1 MLARLD
7 RVPLPTLALAA
18 LALGAAASLAVR
30 PSLSLLGAAALL
42 AARWP
47 RAGVL
52 VAVLLLGGVVGGYR
66 LDALAADPLAARIGE
81 RIDTVAIIQEPWR
94 SGTFSARADVELQG
108 GGRVLLRI
116 PISVARPPR
125 GSRVQVTGRLARPRG
140 PFNGFDERAWL
151 AHRGIHAVLKSPSV
165 TVVGRRGGVWGAI
178 DRGRTAALHAYTGAG
193 HDDAALLLGAIAL
206 GADDELSPEARDA
219 FRASGLA
226 HLLAVSGG
234 NVALLVAAVLVLVW
248 VGGGTRV
255 GGHVCALVAV
265 AGYVALVGPSPSVV
279 RAGVAGLLASAAWLL
294 SRPSDPWHLYAAGL
308 AVLTS
313 VNPYNLLDPG
323 FQLSFAAVA
332 AIILI
337 APRFREAL
345 EGLPFIPG
353 LRAATAISAACTLAT
368 APIGWWHFGRI
379 NLIAAVP
386 ANLLALPAVPA
397 LLWIGL
403 AAGLVA
409 PFAPSAAAALAATGR
424 LPGEYLLGVA
434 RLGAAVDARTQPYEA
449 PLAAALGVL
458 LVLALAAI
466 VRREVAAHLAR
477 SAAEAPSR

>member
-1 MLARLD
+1 MLA
-7 RVPLPTLALAA
+7 
-18 LALGAAASLAVR
+18 
-30 PSLSLLGAAALL
+30 
-42 AARWP
+42 
-47 RAGVL
+47 
-52 VAVLLLGGVVGGYR
+52 AVLLLGGVVGGQR
-66 LDALAADPLAARIGE
+66 LATLAADPLAPRIGE
-81 RIDTVAIIQEPWR
+81 RVDTVATIEEPWR
-94 SGTFSARADVELQG
+94 GGTFSARADVELQG

-151 AHRGIHAVLKSPSV
+151 AHRGIHAVLKSPDV
-165 TVVGRRGGVWGAI
+165 TVVGRRGGVWGTI
-178 DRGRTAALHAYTGAG
+178 DSGRTAALHAYTGAG
-193 HDDAALLLGAIAL
+193 HDDAALMLGAIAL
-206 GADDELSPEARDA
+206 GADDELSPEAREA

-265 AGYVALVGPSPSVV
+265 AGYVGLVGPSPSVV
-279 RAGVAGLLASAAWLL
+279 RAGVAGVLASAAWLL

-308 AVLTS
+308 AVLLC

-368 APIGWWHFGRI
+368 APIGWWHFGAHQPDRRR
-379 NLIAAVP
+379 ARQP
-386 ANLLALPAVPA
+386 A
-397 LLWIGL
+397 G
-403 AAGLVA
+403 AAGRA
-409 PFAPSAAAALAATGR
+409 
-424 LPGEYLLGVA
+424 
-434 RLGAAVDARTQPYEA
+434 GAAVDRPRGRAGGAVRAVRGGGAGGDGQAAGRVPAVDGAPRRGHRRAHAAVRGTARRGARRAVAAGAGRLRA
-449 PLAAALGVL
+449 PAGRRP
-458 LVLALAAI
+458 
-466 VRREVAAHLAR
+466 RREVGCRGGEPLGWTT
-477 SAAEAPSR
+477 

>member
-1 MLARLD
+1 M
-7 RVPLPTLALAA
+7 
-18 LALGAAASLAVR
+18 
-30 PSLSLLGAAALL
+30 
-42 AARWP
+42 
-47 RAGVL
+47 
-52 VAVLLLGGVVGGYR
+52 
-66 LDALAADPLAARIGE
+66 
-81 RIDTVAIIQEPWR
+81 
-94 SGTFSARADVELQG
+94 
-108 GGRVLLRI
+108 
-116 PISVARPPR
+116 
-125 GSRVQVTGRLARPRG
+125 
-140 PFNGFDERAWL
+140 
-151 AHRGIHAVLKSPSV
+151 
-165 TVVGRRGGVWGAI
+165 
-178 DRGRTAALHAYTGAG
+178 
-193 HDDAALLLGAIAL
+193 LGAIAL
-206 GADDELSPEARDA
+206 GADDELSPEAREA

-255 GGHVCALVAV
+255 GGHVCAAAV
-265 AGYVALVGPSPSVV
+265 AGYVGLVGPSPSVV
-279 RAGVAGLLASAAWLL
+279 RAGVAGVLASAAWLL
-294 SRPSDPWHLYAAGL
+294 SRPADPWHLYAAGL
-308 AVLTS
+308 AVLLCA
-313 VNPYNLLDPG
+313 NPYNLLDPG

-332 AIILI
+332 AIILV

-353 LRAATAISAACTLAT
+353 LRAAAAISAACTLAT

-434 RLGAAVDARTQPYEA
+434 RLGAALDARTQPYEA

-458 LVLALAAI
+458 CLLALAGFARRTSWRTPRGR
-466 VRREVAAHLAR
+466 VRRRGAARLDHVSEPLEPVYLICGSDRPKVLRAVDRLRRNVAAAGGSEELHDALDIEPRAVAGLCEQLGLFGGDRLILVSGVDVWKARARERARAVSGGAHAGHHPRARRGTRHEKGPPADEGARRQAARRVRPAGPEGAADAPAQGGAADRRRSTPRR
-477 SAAEAPSR
+477 SAC

>member
-1 MLARLD
+1 MLAHLVRL
-7 RVPLPTLALAA
+7 PLPTLALAA
-18 LALGAAASLAVR
+18 LAAGAAGSLAVR
-30 PSLSLLGAAALL
+30 PPLLLIGAGALL
-42 AARWP
+42 ALRRP

-52 VAVLLLGGVVGGYR
+52 VAVLLLGGVVGGQR
-66 LDALAADPLAARIGE
+66 LALLADDPLASRIGE
-81 RIDTVAIIQEPWR
+81 KVDTVATIEQPWR
-94 SGTFSARADVELQG
+94 GGTYSARADVLLAG
-108 GGRVLLRI
+108 GGRVLLRV

-151 AHRGIHAVLKSPSV
+151 AHRGIHAVLKSSDV
-165 TVVGRRGGVWGAI
+165 VVVGRRGGIWGAI
-178 DRGRTAALHAYTGAG
+178 DRGRAASLAAYGGAG
-193 HDDAALLLGAIAL
+193 HDDAGLMLGAIAL
-206 GADDELSPEARDA
+206 GADDELSPEAREA

-265 AGYVALVGPSPSVV
+265 VGYVGLVGPSPSVV
-279 RAGVAGLLASAAWLL
+279 RAGVAGVLASAAWLL

-308 AVLTS
+308 AVLLC

-332 AIILI
+332 AIILV
-337 APRFREAL
+337 APRLRDAL

-386 ANLLALPAVPA
+386 ANLVALPAVPA

-434 RLGAAVDARTQPYEA
+434 RLGAALDARTQAYEA
-449 PLAAALGVL
+449 PLAV
-458 LVLALAAI
+458 ALAALLTLALLRAARTALGGRSL
-466 VRREVAAHLAR
+466 RRLHAR
-477 SAAEAPSR
+477 A

>member
-1 MLARLD
+1 MPRLM
-7 RVPLPTLALAA
+7 
-18 LALGAAASLAVR
+18 
-30 PSLSLLGAAALL
+30 
-42 AARWP
+42 
-47 RAGVL
+47 
-52 VAVLLLGGVVGGYR
+52 
-66 LDALAADPLAARIGE
+66 
-81 RIDTVAIIQEPWR
+81 
-94 SGTFSARADVELQG
+94 
-108 GGRVLLRI
+108 
-116 PISVARPPR
+116 
-125 GSRVQVTGRLARPRG
+125 
-140 PFNGFDERAWL
+140 
-151 AHRGIHAVLKSPSV
+151 
-165 TVVGRRGGVWGAI
+165 
-178 DRGRTAALHAYTGAG
+178 
-193 HDDAALLLGAIAL
+193 LGAIAL
-206 GADDELSPEARDA
+206 GADDELSPAAREA

-265 AGYVALVGPSPSVV
+265 AGYVGLVGPSPSVV
-279 RAGVAGLLASAAWLL
+279 RAGVAGVLASAAWLL

-308 AVLTS
+308 AVLLC

-332 AIILI
+332 AIILV

-353 LRAATAISAACTLAT
+353 LRAAAAISAACTLAT

-403 AAGLVA
+403 ASGLVA

-434 RLGAAVDARTQPYEA
+434 RLGAALDARTQPYEA

-458 LVLALAAI
+458 LLLACCASAGRPQCAGRSIATMRPSSHAPVRAAAVLVEHRHPDEA
-466 VRREVAAHLAR
+466 RRRRPQRRWTVQN
-477 SAAEAPSR
+477 SAARTNSLPATMSVTAGRSTAR